1 MTQPPTTALGTD
13 MQQAARDHLWMH
25 FTRHSV
31 YEQGGH
37 VPTIV
42 RGEGHKIWDDTGR
55 EYIDA
60 LAGLFVVQVGHGR
73 TELAE
78 TAMKQAEKLAF
89 FPIWSYAHPT
99 AIELA
104 ERLAQG
110 APGDLNRVF
119 FTTGG
124 GEAVE
129 SAWKLA
135 KQYFKLT
142 GKPRKHKVISRS
154 IAYHGT
160 PHGALSITGL
170 PPLKEDFE
178 PLVPGAHKV
187 PNTNIY
193 RASEDLRDD
202 PKAFGRWAADRIA
215 EAIEFEGPDTVAAVF
230 LEPVQNAGGCFP
242 PPPGYFERVREICDE
257 YDVLLVSDE
266 VICAFGRIGS
276 MFACSDFGYVPDIIT
291 CAKGMTSGYSP
302 IGAMIAS
309 DRLFEPYK
317 EGTNSFAHGY
327 TFGGHPVSSAVALAN
342 LDIFEREG
350 LNDHVK
356 QNAPAFRRTLE
367 RLHDLPIVGDVRGEG
382 YFYGIELVK
391 DKTTRETF
399 NEAESESM
407 LRGFLS
413 KALFDAG
420 LYCRADDRGDPVVQ
434 LAPPLTIGQAEF
446 DDIEQR
452 LRSVLTEAQNHL

>member
-1 MTQPPTTALGTD
+1 MTQSTTTTLGTD

-25 FTRHSV
+25 FSRHSV
-31 YEQGGH
+31 YEEGGK
-37 VPTIV
+37 VPIIV
-42 RGEGHKIWDDTGR
+42 RGEGHKIWDDAGR
-55 EYIDA
+55 EYIDG
-60 LAGLFVVQVGHGR
+60 LSGLFVVQVGHGR

-78 TAMKQAEKLAF
+78 AALKQSEKLAF
-89 FPIWSYAHPT
+89 FPLWSYAHPA

-104 ERLAQG
+104 ERLAKG

-135 KQYFKLT
+135 KQYFKMT
-142 GKPRKHKVISRS
+142 GKPHKTKVISRAV
-154 IAYHGT
+154 AYHGT
-160 PHGALSITGL
+160 PHGALSITGI
-170 PPLKEDFE
+170 PGMKADFE

-215 EAIEFEGPDTVAAVF
+215 EAIEFEGPETVAAVF

-276 MFACSDFGYVPDIIT
+276 MFACTDFGYVPDIIT

-317 EGTNSFAHGY
+317 KGTASFLHGY

-350 LNDHVK
+350 LNAHV
-356 QNAPAFRRTLE
+356 QENAPKFRKTLE
-367 RLHDLPIVGDVRGEG
+367 RLLDLPLVGDVRGEG

-399 NEAESESM
+399 TEAESESM

-446 DDIEQR
+446 DDIESR
-452 LRSVLTEAQNHL
+452 LRSVLTEAENHL